1 MLCAGDYS
9 NSLGVNIKDDRLWM
23 TNEVLFN
30 WMNLEMRGS
39 FT

>member
-1 MLCAGDYS
+1 MLCAGDHS